1 MRLLLKE
8 PIAVNASQTVSGSLK
23 FVASSKVSYVITMT
37 LYLDGTHITSSCKVN
52 LADQMYHYLTPAG
65 GAGTG
70 HAAYGGSHEASNESW
85 EGYDQAAA
93 PPPPG
98 KH

>member
-1 MRLLLKE
+1 M
-8 PIAVNASQTVSGSLK
+8 
-23 FVASSKVSYVITMT
+23 ITMA
-37 LYLDGTHITSSCKVN
+37 LGLDGTPITSRCKVN

-70 HAAYGGSHEASNESW
+70 HAAQGGNGAASNEAAW
-85 EGYDQAAA
+85 AAYEAEQAAMKT

-98 KH
+98 R